1 MSAEK
6 EHIKAIFLKFMHSA
20 FLGEKESA
28 LELLRLI
35 LNLMQAQE
43 NEQTKIIEE
52 FKQSCSS
59 SKKGGVF
66 KKLFKK

>member
-1 MSAEK
+1 
-6 EHIKAIFLKFMHSA
+6 MHSA